1 MIEVN
6 HPIVS
11 LVQKNTSEVTN
22 IVPVPRGGGGSDLRC
37 LVKYANTPSIVF
49 GGGTGANF
57 HGIDEYLEV
66 ESLIQSTKIIAL
78 TILDWCG

>member
-11 LVQKNTSEVTN
+11 SVQKNTREATN
-22 IVPVPRGGGGSDLRC
+22 ITPISRGGGSDLRC
-37 LVKYANTPSIVF
+37 LAKYANTPSIIF
-49 GGGTGANF
+49 GGAAGANF
-57 HGIDEYLEV
+57 HGVDEYLET